1 MNKIRKYI
9 TKTFT
14 AIGDFYL
21 RLPAPSLRGRAGGE
35 AVVLFLFLLLLSSCS
50 TQLEPGEQLF
60 TGLKPIDYQN
70 HDNSEHFIE
79 TQAEVEA
86 ALATAPNG
94 ALFGSSYYRTIPY
107 ALWIHN
113 ACEGKKGGFAKWMG
127 KTFGKAPVLMGNVN
141 PELRVS
147 VAENVLQ
154 NHGYF
159 RGNVDYDIVYGKAKT
174 TKTDTVARPRTAKV
188 AYTVDM
194 GPLYTID
201 TISYH
206 NFPQDAVNL
215 ILADKPK
222 IKVGDPFDVA
232 SLDAE
237 RSRIAS
243 IFRNHGYYYYNQSY
257 TSYLAD
263 TVKVPEKVQL
273 QVHMVDSLPEEATQK
288 WMIGKIDVNIRRQN
302 QEQLT
307 DSTSRR
313 FVTLHYKGKK
323 SPIRGRVIFSDM
335 KLRSGELYS
344 QDLYE
349 ESLNRFIGQGVYA
362 STSIEFKKKLRPDG
376 TVLTVPDT
384 VRSLTRD
391 GQERRGAGILDM
403 TVNCILDKP
412 YDVTLQANYLGKTS
426 GRMGPGASLGFAKR
440 NAFRGG
446 EVLGFNLAG
455 SYEFQTGGSGDNGAN
470 YEISGDMTLTM
481 PRLLMPTFLK
491 KHRRRWMNTPS
502 TMITVARETIN
513 RSGFF
518 RRHILSGELAYTI
531 QPASQS
537 VHQFSP
543 LIVEYD
549 RLAEVSEDYNE
560 KVKKSP
566 VLLASMNDYFLM
578 KMKYNYKYTSPSNYH
593 NPIYLSATITESS
606 NLIALGYTLVGR
618 SWNEKDKTCFKTPF
632 SQFLKFDVDWR
643 KTWMLDE
650 HSSVVAHAQL
660 GVLKCYGN
668 STTAPYSER
677 YYVGGANSIR
687 AFSARAVGPGRS
699 SLPDS
704 LRNYQYVSNVGDLKC
719 VFNLEYRPRLFGS
732 LYGALFVDAGNVWTF
747 SDAKKSLEYDI
758 LGDGV
763 GKKFDASKFLTDFAV
778 GAGVGIRY
786 DLDFFVLRIDWGFV
800 VHDPRYDSKSGYFN
814 FPRFSKGQCLNFAI
828 GYPF

>member
-1 MNKIRKYI
+1 M
-9 TKTFT
+9 
-14 AIGDFYL
+14 A
-21 RLPAPSLRGRAGGE
+21 
-35 AVVLFLFLLLLSSCS
+35 
-50 TQLEPGEQLF
+50 
-60 TGLKPIDYQN
+60 
-70 HDNSEHFIE
+70 
-79 TQAEVEA
+79 
-86 ALATAPNG
+86 
-94 ALFGSSYYRTIPY
+94 
-107 ALWIHN
+107 
-113 ACEGKKGGFAKWMG
+113 
-127 KTFGKAPVLMGNVN
+127 
-141 PELRVS
+141 
-147 VAENVLQ
+147 
-154 NHGYF
+154 
-159 RGNVDYDIVYGKAKT
+159 
-174 TKTDTVARPRTAKV
+174 
-188 AYTVDM
+188 
-194 GPLYTID
+194 
-201 TISYH
+201 
-206 NFPQDAVNL
+206 
-215 ILADKPK
+215 
-222 IKVGDPFDVA
+222 
-232 SLDAE
+232 
-237 RSRIAS
+237 
-243 IFRNHGYYYYNQSY
+243 
-257 TSYLAD
+257 
-263 TVKVPEKVQL
+263 
-273 QVHMVDSLPEEATQK
+273 DSLPEEATQK
-288 WMIGKIDVNIRRQN
+288 WMIGKINVNIRRQN

-349 ESLNRFIGQGVYA
+349 ESLNRFIGQGVYS

-531 QPASQS
+531 QPTSQS
-537 VHQFSP
+537 VHQISP

-549 RLAEVSEDYNE
+549 RLAEVSADYNE

-593 NPIYLSATITESS
+593 NPIYLSATLTESS
-606 NLIALGYTLVGR
+606 NLIALGYALI
-618 SWNEKDKTCFKTPF
+618 E
-632 SQFLKFDVDWR
+632 L
-643 KTWMLDE
+643 
-650 HSSVVAHAQL
+650 
-660 GVLKCYGN
+660 
-668 STTAPYSER
+668 AP
-677 YYVGGANSIR
+677 
-687 AFSARAVGPGRS
+687 P
-699 SLPDS
+699 
-704 LRNYQYVSNVGDLKC
+704 
-719 VFNLEYRPRLFGS
+719 
-732 LYGALFVDAGNVWTF
+732 T
-747 SDAKKSLEYDI
+747 
-758 LGDGV
+758 
-763 GKKFDASKFLTDFAV
+763 
-778 GAGVGIRY
+778 
-786 DLDFFVLRIDWGFV
+786 
-800 VHDPRYDSKSGYFN
+800 
-814 FPRFSKGQCLNFAI
+814 
-828 GYPF
+828 